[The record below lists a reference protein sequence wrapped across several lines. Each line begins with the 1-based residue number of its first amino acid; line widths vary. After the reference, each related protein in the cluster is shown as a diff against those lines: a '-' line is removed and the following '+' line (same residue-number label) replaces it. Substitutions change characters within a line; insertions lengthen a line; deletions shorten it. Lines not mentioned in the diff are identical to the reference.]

1 MGCNGM
7 VELSEGAGLLGGTA
21 SGCVRCVQMDAYHVR
36 TMQTRASA
44 PRTGVYVICTHN
56 VRRTGTA
63 GRCRVHVDFFADVV
77 LKVIKTWFLRGTNLI
92 GDLICLEHI
101 SSFPSLF
108 LYFISFVSFPLFIF
122 LCFFLSSASLYHIP
136 LFLFFCHLIKN
147 NIIK

>member
-1 MGCNGM
+1 MN
-7 VELSEGAGLLGGTA
+7 L
-21 SGCVRCVQMDAYHVR
+21 VRYM
-36 TMQTRASA
+36 
-44 PRTGVYVICTHN
+44 
-56 VRRTGTA
+56 
-63 GRCRVHVDFFADVV
+63 V
-77 LKVIKTWFLRGTNLI
+77 LKVIKTWFVKDTNLI
-92 GDLICLEHI
+92 GDLMSLEHI